1 MAIPT
6 DLNVIKFPTPT
17 RKNDPSTS
25 KNTWT
30 NTKDYKILH
39 ALTKSLNTGGT
50 FSEIAKYTGIK
61 EVSISSRLKAFRD
74 KGWVYIKFDEHGN
87 PDKRKSITSNCS
99 NTIHFLSTKGLE
111 LVRSE
116 EDNATQ

>member
-1 MAIPT
+1 MN
-6 DLNVIKFPTPT
+6 DNVIKFNTPT
-17 RKNDPSTS
+17 RKNDPKTS
-25 KNTWT
+25 RNKWT
-30 NTKDYKILH
+30 NTKDFAILY

-87 PDKRKSITSNCS
+87 PDKRKSITSNCY
-99 NTIHFLSTKGLE
+99 NTIHFLSPTGLE
-111 LVRSE
+111 LVRKKE
-116 EDNATQ
+116 HE